1 MTSWLRTGKSLLF
14 FYSVSYHPK
23 AARCYSDQSGAASL
37 FPVTYEMMSCFIF
50 PRLRDWRVERTPINT
65 PDSDLNSCSKLPHR
79 ASEQE
84 EIRDV
89 EDDEPEDVDDE
100 DDDDDEHDDDYD
112 DDMRDS
118 LSLNSE
124 TDLGSRCS
132 GKHLWNTNTS
142 HINKVFLL
150 LSLEMFFSLNFIF
163 PTLALF

>member
-1 MTSWLRTGKSLLF
+1 MF
-14 FYSVSYHPK
+14 H
-23 AARCYSDQSGAASL
+23 
-37 FPVTYEMMSCFIF
+37 I

-84 EIRDV
+84 EIHDV
-89 EDDEPEDVDDE
+89 EDDEPEDVDD

-132 GKHLWNTNTS
+132 GKHLRNNVA
-142 HINKVFLL
+142 HK
-150 LSLEMFFSLNFIF
+150 
-163 PTLALF
+163 